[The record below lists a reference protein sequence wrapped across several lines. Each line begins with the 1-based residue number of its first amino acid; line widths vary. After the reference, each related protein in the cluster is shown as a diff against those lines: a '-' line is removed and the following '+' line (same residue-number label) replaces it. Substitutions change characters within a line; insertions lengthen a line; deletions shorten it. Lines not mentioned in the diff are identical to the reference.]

1 MVKPVEKPVDSVE
14 YERPVYIGR
23 IGLAAT
29 LEMAAE
35 ECCELG
41 HAALKLARVVRGENP
56 TPVTMAE
63 ARENFLEELADV
75 FNVLM
80 DFVPAFWSWEEVRRR
95 IEAKIRRSLSR
106 FQERE

>member
-1 MVKPVEKPVDSVE
+1 MVTVEKPVDSV
-14 YERPVYIGR
+14 ERPVYIGR

-29 LEMAAE
+29 LELVAE
-35 ECCELG
+35 ESCELG
-41 HAALKLARVVRGENP
+41 QAALKLARVVRGENP

-63 ARENFLEELADV
+63 SRENFLEELADV
-75 FNVLM
+75 CNVLM

-95 IEAKIRRSLSR
+95 IDAKIRRSLSR